1 MDELLP
7 RLRYDPSAPLAA
19 PLWLEIGFGAGEHL
33 AWQATAHPEVLLVGA
48 EVYRNGIA
56 SLLGQIEARKLTNIR
71 LWPDDARDLIARLA
85 DRSVARV
92 FLLFPDPW
100 PKARHAERR
109 FVAPANLASL
119 ARILAPGAELR
130 VATDDP
136 THLAW
141 ILDHLP
147 VHPAFRWRN
156 EDPGDWR
163 RHPADWPPTRY
174 EQKAQREGRSPA
186 FLRFVRHGDMG

>member
-7 RLRYDPSAPLAA
+7 RLRLDPGQALPPV
-19 PLWLEIGFGAGEHL
+19 PLWLEIGFGAGEHI
-33 AWQATAHPEVLLVGA
+33 AWQAEAAPQVTLIGC

-56 SLLGQIEARKLTNIR
+56 ALLGQIERRGLRNIR
-71 LWPDDARDLIARLA
+71 LWPDDARLLIDRLPE
-85 DRSVARV
+85 SCLARV

-109 FVAPANLASL
+109 FVSPANLARL
-119 ARILAPGAELR
+119 ARVMQPGAELR

-136 THLAW
+136 SYLRW

-147 VHPAFRWRN
+147 VHPAFSWQAS
-156 EDPGDWR
+156 G
-163 RHPADWPPTRY
+163 PADWRTRPPDWPATRY
-174 EQKAQREGRSPA
+174 EEKALRQGRRPA
-186 FLRFVRHGDMG
+186 YLRFLRTQ

>member
-1 MDELLP
+1 MAELLP
-7 RLRYDPSAPLAA
+7 KLCFDPADLDGRI
-19 PLWLEIGFGAGEHL
+19 WLEIGFGAGEHL
-33 AWQATAHPEVLLVGA
+33 AWQAEAHPEALLVGC

-56 SLLGQIEARKLTNIR
+56 ALLRRIEQGGIRNIR
-71 LWPDDARDLIARLA
+71 LWPADARDLMDRLPDA
-85 DRSVARV
+85 SVERA

-109 FVAPANLASL
+109 FIGPANLPAL

-147 VHPAFRWRN
+147 PHPAFRWRV
-156 EDPGDWR
+156 EGPQDWR
-163 RHPADWPPTRY
+163 ARPADWPATRY
-174 EQKAQREGRSPA
+174 EQKAVREGRRPA
-186 FLRFVRHGDMG
+186 YLRFERRGPP